1 MKSFEDNRGIELCA
15 KSSAKLSYATSSAK
29 SSYNTSSIFKSLAKH
44 TNFNYRN
51 AVARNAKNPFDE
63 LERKVLNKLRPRY
76 SFENFKKLQ
85 HSLLK
90 MSLLDK
96 VLWLRNTEDAFNAKS
111 DQYL

>member
-1 MKSFEDNRGIELCA
+1 MESSEASRGMQLCA
-15 KSSAKLSYATSSAK
+15 NSSAKLSHATSSAK

-63 LERKVLNKLRPRY
+63 LERKVLNKLRPNY
-76 SFENFKKLQ
+76 SYEDFTQIQ

-90 MSLLDK
+90 MCLLDK
-96 VLWLRNTEDAFNAKS
+96 VLWLRKAEEAFNAQPDS
-111 DQYL
+111 